1 MFINQIVSLLS
12 VCSRIQVYVCIC
24 VNVLVILDVIVHII
38 YVWIW
43 KITGRY
49 GYNNVDTYEYNMC
62 KYPHL
67 SGTLRNTSFRICVVP
82 VVVFFFSCVF
92 DGN

>member
-12 VCSRIQVYVCIC
+12 LCPRLCLYLCIC

-43 KITGRY
+43 KIKVRY
-49 GYNNVDTYEYNMC
+49 NYNNFDTYEYNMC
-62 KYPHL
+62 KYPRF
-67 SGTLRNTSFRICVVP
+67 SGARLASLLF
-82 VVVFFFSCVF
+82 
-92 DGN
+92 

>member
-12 VCSRIQVYVCIC
+12 LCSRIYVCIC

-38 YVWIW
+38 YVWMW

-49 GYNNVDTYEYNMC
+49 WYNTFATYEYNMC
-62 KYPHL
+62 KYPHI
-67 SGTLRNTSFRICVVP
+67 SGARLASLLF
-82 VVVFFFSCVF
+82 
-92 DGN
+92 